1 MLSEH
6 SSPADSQEHSRLLK
20 ALRESELL
28 RELSE
33 LLASSLDLTH
43 ILQVLVKRT
52 TEVCDVERC
61 TVWLLNEAGTNFL
74 PAAYHLSTQNVKNQ
88 FRQSMDRVW
97 NHSSLPVDNP
107 LVQHL
112 LAEKGMLFLED
123 VQTEPGMQ
131 VIAKNFFVRSV
142 LLVALVRENRSV
154 GMMTLDNPGQS
165 TTSSQEQQ
173 QLARAI
179 GQQAAVAIDNARLYR
194 EAKEEHRHG
203 EHLIERAQAIYQ
215 VAMAANSGEELPQVL
230 AIAEYH
236 LKCVLG
242 AHSARIALL
251 EKDYLIPVH
260 LLRSP
265 SEAPIKKTLTQS
277 ITDLPYCQNAIQNNT
292 PQFVTQQQF
301 SGREAAWFQSLGME
315 NIMIIPF
322 IIGSLPKQTRTSPH
336 EISTQ
341 RSHCV
346 GFAFVNYTNSAFY
359 PGQGHYTF
367 ARDIAAQCGLAIEK
381 ARILSEARQA
391 VALANERANTLD
403 AVFNAMTEGLIVL
416 DLQGKVILSNSTV
429 SRYISLKR
437 NAKKK
442 LTSFL
447 QQQPTYTLSG
457 QLLPNEDFPLNRALR
472 GERIRGER
480 FLSKRA
486 DGSEYAIEVNIA
498 PLLDND
504 EQKIGIVSAFRDITE
519 QVRVERRIRLAL
531 DTMLHAAEAV
541 SGITDIREILYRVL
555 AMTLTALNSDRGVVQ
570 LYDQEKRIFTP
581 LLSVGFTRE
590 EVEQWLAEQKE
601 WFSPDENQRPDF
613 HLQLMEGHATLVSD
627 EHDLDRPGYVQ
638 QTMLLVAPITH
649 NKHLLGI
656 MMLDRSSVYRK
667 EIDPQR
673 PGATLPLPVLEF
685 NAWDMAVVEGIAQ
698 FAGLAIEQTHWQQE
712 AEIARTNEAT
722 MRESNAL
729 KDEFLAI
736 TAHEFRT
743 PLTIILAHSQMMS
756 RLLRKATDV
765 NPALK
770 ERLFES
776 ISIVE
781 EQTHQLT
788 NIVNTFLEVT
798 RLNRGQINLTN
809 EIINLEDIVKET
821 VAQHS
826 ATSTI
831 HHISYHADTTQ
842 RPYLLQGDKARL
854 LQIFANLLQNAIKYS
869 PLGGPIRISL
879 TQNLSADG
887 IKFIEAIVEDK
898 GIGIPQDAQIHLFE
912 RFYRAPNAG
921 GGQVRGVGLG
931 LYVVAEFLR
940 LHGGNIRVESSG
952 VAGEGSRFILTLPSL
967 EGDDKTDDRSS

>member
-1 MLSEH
+1 
-6 SSPADSQEHSRLLK
+6 
-20 ALRESELL
+20 
-28 RELSE
+28 
-33 LLASSLDLTH
+33 
-43 ILQVLVKRT
+43 
-52 TEVCDVERC
+52 
-61 TVWLLNEAGTNFL
+61 
-74 PAAYHLSTQNVKNQ
+74 
-88 FRQSMDRVW
+88 MDHEW
-97 NHSSLPVDNP
+97 NHRSLPFDNP
-107 LVQHL
+107 LIQHL
-112 LAEKGMLFLED
+112 LAENGMLFLED
-123 VQTEPGMQ
+123 MQTEPGMQ
-131 VIAKNFFVRSV
+131 IIAQNFFVRSV
-142 LLVALVRENRSV
+142 LLIALVRENRPV

-165 TTSSQEQQ
+165 TTFLQEQQ

-179 GQQAAVAIDNARLYR
+179 GQQAAVAIDNARLYQ
-194 EAKEEHRHG
+194 EAKAEHRHG

-230 AIAEYH
+230 SIAEHH
-236 LKCVLG
+236 LKYVLG
-242 AHSARIALL
+242 AQSAVITLL
-251 EKDYLIPVH
+251 EKDCLIYS
-260 LLRSP
+260 LRSS
-265 SEAPIKKTLTQS
+265 SENPTKKTFMQN
-277 ITDLPYCQNAIQNNT
+277 IAELPHCQNAMQNNT
-292 PQFVTQQQF
+292 PQFITKQQF
-301 SGREAAWFQSLGME
+301 LGRESEWFQRLGME
-315 NIMIIPF
+315 TILIIPF
-322 IIGSLPKQTRTSPH
+322 IIGPLQKHTYSSSH
-336 EISTQ
+336 EPPGS
-341 RSHCV
+341 RCV
-346 GFAFVNYTNSAFY
+346 GFAFVNYINTTQH

-437 NAKKK
+437 NSKKQ

-447 QQQPTYTLSG
+447 HQQPTYTLSG
-457 QLLPNEDFPLNRALR
+457 QPLSNEDFPLNRALR

-486 DGSEYAIEVNIA
+486 DGSEYAMEVNIA
-498 PLLDND
+498 PLFDND
-504 EQKIGIVSAFRDITE
+504 EHKIGIVSAFRDITE

-541 SGITDIREILYRVL
+541 SGIMDIREILYRVL

-570 LYDQEKRIFTP
+570 LYDQEQRTFTP
-581 LLSVGFTRE
+581 LLSIGFTRE
-590 EVEQWLAEQKE
+590 EVERWLAEQKQ
-601 WFSPDENQRPDF
+601 WFSPEENQRPDF
-613 HLQLMEGHATLVSD
+613 HVQLMEGHASLVSD
-627 EHDLDRPGYVQ
+627 EHDSDRPGFVQ

-656 MMLDRSSVYRK
+656 MMLDRSSIYRK
-667 EIDPQR
+667 ELDPQR
-673 PGATLPLPVLEF
+673 PGATLPLPALEF

-756 RLLRKATDV
+756 RLLRKAADV
-765 NPALK
+765 TPALK
-770 ERLFES
+770 DRLFES

-831 HHISYHADTTQ
+831 HHITYNVDTTK

-869 PLGGPIRISL
+869 PHGGPIHITL
-879 TQNLSADG
+879 AQCVSADG
-887 IKFIEAIVEDK
+887 KKFIETIVEDK

-931 LYVVAEFLR
+931 LYVVAEFLH
-940 LHGGNIRVESSG
+940 LHGGTIRVESSG
-952 VAGEGSRFILTLPSL
+952 VAGEGSRFILTLPCA
-967 EGDDKTDDRSS
+967 ERDGKPDDTSS